1 MAHVATTS
9 ANFGWELPT
18 EEGSS
23 GAWDQLLNAVISG
36 VTADVGVTVDGID
49 KVVGDIKVTADAA
62 LPVDGSAP
70 MTGELDILTTRY
82 TSVDTADTGTVTLD
96 LDTGNFFFTE
106 PTGIVTYQFSNVPA
120 GPDAV
125 FIVIEIT
132 NGAAFQPVFPSEV
145 QWVGGTTPTF
155 TSGIDV
161 ITGYTRDGGTT
172 WRFSL
177 AMENV
182 QP

>member
-1 MAHVATTS
+1 MPHVPTTS
-9 ANFGWELPT
+9 PNFGWLLPT
-18 EEGSS
+18 EEASP
-23 GAWDQLLNAVISG
+23 GAWDNLLNAVFTGLVGTSG
-36 VTADVGVTVDGID
+36 VDGID
-49 KVVGDIKVTADAA
+49 KVVNDIKTTADAA
-62 LPVDGSAP
+62 LARAGGD

-96 LDTGNFFFTE
+96 LDTGNFFHTA
-106 PTGIVTYQFSNVPA
+106 PTGIVTYAFSNVPA

-132 NGAAFQPVFPSEV
+132 NGAAFQPVFPTEV

-182 QP
+182 KP